1 MARCLGGGFRPGCE
15 VLDPEAGGH
24 VGVAAGDR
32 EWPGFHRLIGH
43 VTARPDAR
51 VQGNRVYSCRV
62 SGSERSVGGSDARA
76 LAHCRVRGRLLGG
89 RVLGAAGHQVW
100 ACPGAR
106 AVRKPGR
113 GRDGP
118 GRHRGQSRRAAC
130 VQRREPYLC
139 PGAVYTV
146 RPDGSKLRRLP
157 LPVALGPDAVAWS
170 PDGTRLAFAADD
182 LPAHQDSNLYVVGAD
197 GRGLRQL
204 THGLLGVSAL
214 AWSPDGHWIA
224 FTGFPNYVAAA
235 FVVRATGTGLRRIL
249 PRFRVRSLA
258 WGPTGRLAI
267 AGTPSPVLAS
277 WLHKQA
283 TWTVNVNGSNALR
296 VVGPVTAPP
305 VISSGLAVIAWSPDG
320 RTIAF
325 VVGRA
330 PPRQMYTVSARGGRP
345 HRLDIPGR
353 PANVLG
359 IAWQPVASVR
369 ASTRQSSAMRG

>member
-1 MARCLGGGFRPGCE
+1 MAP
-15 VLDPEAGGH
+15 
-24 VGVAAGDR
+24 AAT
-32 EWPGFHRLIGH
+32 
-43 VTARPDAR
+43 V
-51 VQGNRVYSCRV
+51 V
-62 SGSERSVGGSDARA
+62 SRDGLLAFSGGSPTSA
-76 LAHCRVRGRLLGG
+76 
-89 RVLGAAGHQVW
+89 Q
-100 ACPGAR
+100 
-106 AVRKPGR
+106 
-113 GRDGP
+113 
-118 GRHRGQSRRAAC
+118 
-130 VQRREPYLC
+130 
-139 PGAVYTV
+139 GAVYTV

-157 LPVALGPDAVAWS
+157 LPVALGPEAVAWS

-267 AGTPSPVLAS
+267 AGTPSPVPAS

-283 TWTVNVNGSNALR
+283 TWTVNVNGSNARR

-305 VISSGLAVIAWSPDG
+305 VLSSGLAVIAWSLDGRSLLIQNAPRHGDISIVSARGGRPRVILHCPFHTCTVLPGRATAPPTFKNDIINFAWSPDG

>member
-1 MARCLGGGFRPGCE
+1 MAP
-15 VLDPEAGGH
+15 
-24 VGVAAGDR
+24 AAT
-32 EWPGFHRLIGH
+32 
-43 VTARPDAR
+43 V
-51 VQGNRVYSCRV
+51 V
-62 SGSERSVGGSDARA
+62 SRDGLLAFSGGSPTSA
-76 LAHCRVRGRLLGG
+76 
-89 RVLGAAGHQVW
+89 Q
-100 ACPGAR
+100 
-106 AVRKPGR
+106 
-113 GRDGP
+113 
-118 GRHRGQSRRAAC
+118 
-130 VQRREPYLC
+130 
-139 PGAVYTV
+139 GAVYTV

-283 TWTVNVNGSNALR
+283 TWTVNVNGSNARR

-305 VISSGLAVIAWSPDG
+305 VLSSGLAVIAWSPDG